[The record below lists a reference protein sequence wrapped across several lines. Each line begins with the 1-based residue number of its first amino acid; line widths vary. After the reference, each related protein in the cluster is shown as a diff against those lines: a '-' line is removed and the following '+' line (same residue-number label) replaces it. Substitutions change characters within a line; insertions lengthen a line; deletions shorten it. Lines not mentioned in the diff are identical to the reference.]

1 MKRLLFAGLV
11 VLALMAC
18 GPEKPKR
25 QVTIEQG
32 PAQIAFDETV
42 CDFGA
47 RPYDSEVLTH
57 DFTFVNKGGLPLVIQ
72 KVVPSCGCLKVEYPK
87 EPIPAGE
94 EGVIKVTLDTSGE
107 SKGYLKR
114 TVSVYSNA
122 TNLPESR
129 LCMTGTVLHPKGSY

>member
-1 MKRLLFAGLV
+1 MKRVLFAGLV

-57 DFTFVNKGGLPLVIQ
+57 DFTFVNKGSLPLVIQ
-72 KVVPSCGCLKVEYPK
+72 KIVTTCGCLQVDYPK
-87 EPIPAGE
+87 EPVPSGE
-94 EGVIKVTLDTSGE
+94 EGVIHVTLDTSDVP
-107 SKGYLKR
+107 KGYLKR
-114 TVSVYSNA
+114 TISVYSNA
-122 TNLPESR
+122 TNLPEVR
-129 LCMTGTVLHPKGSY
+129 LCLTGRITEK